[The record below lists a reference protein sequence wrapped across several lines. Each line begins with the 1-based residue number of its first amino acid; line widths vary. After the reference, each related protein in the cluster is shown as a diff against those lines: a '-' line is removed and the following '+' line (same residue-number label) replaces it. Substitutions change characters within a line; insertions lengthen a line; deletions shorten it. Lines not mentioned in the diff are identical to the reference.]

1 MKKSILF
8 LLVAIFSL
16 PAWSD
21 GVTIDGIYYHRGYQ
35 GGTSYNYY
43 EVQSVDENLT
53 DAVILEEVNKMPV
66 IKILSGAFS
75 GHANLKTVSMPNS
88 ITSIEYG
95 AFENCTNLQSITMS
109 NSISRIERNT
119 FEGCT
124 SLQSV
129 TIPNTVD
136 QIGWLA
142 FYNCTSLQSISI
154 PGSVEWIYEFAFSG
168 CSNLREVIF
177 DYSENIIKIQK
188 WRERLWELSQS
199 PKAGNKQMFGKT
211 L

>member
-75 GHANLKTVSMPNS
+75 GHANLKTVSIPNS
-88 ITSIEYG
+88 ISSIQSS
-95 AFENCTNLQSITMS
+95 AFKNCTN
-109 NSISRIERNT
+109 
-119 FEGCT
+119 
-124 SLQSV
+124 LQSV
-129 TIPNTVD
+129 TIPNSISRIESSTFQGCTSLQSATIPNTVD
-136 QIGWLA
+136 YIKDRA
-142 FYNCTSLQSISI
+142 FSGCTSLQSISI
-154 PGSVEWIYEFAFSG
+154 LGCVEWIYAFAFSG
-168 CSNLREVIF
+168 CSDLREVIF
-177 DYSENIIKIQK
+177 DYSNNII
-188 WRERLWELSQS
+188 
-199 PKAGNKQMFGKT
+199 
-211 L
+211 